1 MRMRAR
7 KYSVLNRSIAR
18 SITYALRDNNRKK
31 YRPNTYNNK
40 KETNNIDNGEGLAVF
55 IFIAIIIIVVAA
67 ITH

>member
-31 YRPNTYNNK
+31 YRSNTHINTKNN
-40 KETNNIDNGEGLAVF
+40 NSNDIGGFAAF
-55 IFIAIIIIVVAA
+55 IYVTLFIILVAC
-67 ITH
+67 IFH